1 MYLPKRINKLCL
13 NLLLQDISSRLRG
26 KYQSLRLHIYKSSLG
41 SM

>member
-13 NLLLQDISSRLRG
+13 PLFLENILSRLRG
-26 KYQSLRLHIYKSSLG
+26 KYQSLRLHIYKSCQG